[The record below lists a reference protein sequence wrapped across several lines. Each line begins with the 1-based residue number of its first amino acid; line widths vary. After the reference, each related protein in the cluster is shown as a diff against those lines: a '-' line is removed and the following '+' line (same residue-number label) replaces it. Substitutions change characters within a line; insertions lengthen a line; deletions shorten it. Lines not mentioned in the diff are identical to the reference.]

1 MSPYNRL
8 FILFLVISCFIFF
21 SMYLP
26 IPIQEVRGLN
36 VDGFKDII
44 GKKDK
49 ELALLQFAEREGF
62 NYLLLYDL
70 QEINESMYDLT
81 DLEESQALAQFIKK
95 AKSKFGIMEIG
106 AVGETAQSFEAID
119 QYNKLYEGSI
129 FFSID
134 VYNLEFEFWNK
145 EQLSSYYCPTYLAEK
160 ALACK
165 EKEAYDFY
173 FSELKKVKALTHPA
187 RLKCETYIGQPS
199 RAQCKDIGQWCD
211 RVLIH
216 YYQTSD
222 IFKSGKSMYQFHDYR
237 IPALA
242 PEEGVLQILPIF
254 SVQENQKS
262 AWIEDHPKNKSYPTY
277 HKGQKGFQNMT
288 GKWKEHI
295 NIQGAQWFQYTEL
308 SE

>member
-1 MSPYNRL
+1 L
-8 FILFLVISCFIFF
+8 FILFLVVSSFIFF

-44 GKKDK
+44 GKPDK

-70 QEINESMYDLT
+70 QEIHESLYDLT
-81 DLEESQALAQFIKK
+81 KPEESQALAQFIKK

-106 AVGETAQSFEAID
+106 AVGETAKSFEAID
-119 QYNKLYEGSI
+119 QYNQLYSGSI

-134 VYNLEFEFWNK
+134 VYNLEFEFWNQK
-145 EQLSSYYCPTYLAEK
+145 QVSDYYCPTYLQDQAKACEK
-160 ALACK
+160 N
-165 EKEAYDFY
+165 EAFNFY
-173 FSELKKVKALTHPA
+173 FSELKKVKALTAPSNI
-187 RLKCETYIGQPS
+187 KCETYIGQPS
-199 RAQCKDIGQWCD
+199 REQCKDIGQFCD
-211 RVLIH
+211 RVLIQ

-222 IFKSGKSMYQFHDYR
+222 IYKSGRSMYQFHDYR

-242 PEEGVLQILPIF
+242 PKKGVLQILPIF
-254 SVQENQKS
+254 SIEENKMNT
-262 AWIEDHPKNKSYPTY
+262 WIEDHPKNKSYPTY

-295 NIQGAQWFQYTEL
+295 NIQGAQWYPYTGL
-308 SE
+308 AH